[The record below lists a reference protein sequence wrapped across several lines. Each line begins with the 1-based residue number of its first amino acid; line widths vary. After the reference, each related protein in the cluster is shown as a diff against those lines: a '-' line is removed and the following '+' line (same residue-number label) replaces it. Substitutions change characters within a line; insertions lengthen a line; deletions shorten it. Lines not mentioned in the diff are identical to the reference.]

1 MKRGL
6 FLTFEGI
13 DGAGKTT
20 QIGLLGDKLA
30 RQGIPSLF
38 VREPGSTLVGE
49 KIRQILLTPENK
61 GMAAA
66 TEILLYAAARAQ
78 IVTEK
83 IRPALDEGKM
93 VVCDRYIHSSLA
105 YQGFGLGY
113 AQEKIRMI
121 NGEATGGLWPD
132 LTFVFDIE
140 VAESSRRIDRKG
152 DGCAGKDRIEQRDSE
167 FYNRVR
173 RGYLALAAGDPKKM
187 IIIPSHLSIEEAHAT
202 IWEELKGR
210 VTIGI

>member
-20 QIGLLGDKLA
+20 QIGLLRDKLA
-30 RQGIPSLF
+30 HRGIASLF

-105 YQGFGLGY
+105 YQG
-113 AQEKIRMI
+113 
-121 NGEATGGLWPD
+121 
-132 LTFVFDIE
+132 
-140 VAESSRRIDRKG
+140 
-152 DGCAGKDRIEQRDSE
+152 
-167 FYNRVR
+167 
-173 RGYLALAAGDPKKM
+173 
-187 IIIPSHLSIEEAHAT
+187 
-202 IWEELKGR
+202 
-210 VTIGI
+210 